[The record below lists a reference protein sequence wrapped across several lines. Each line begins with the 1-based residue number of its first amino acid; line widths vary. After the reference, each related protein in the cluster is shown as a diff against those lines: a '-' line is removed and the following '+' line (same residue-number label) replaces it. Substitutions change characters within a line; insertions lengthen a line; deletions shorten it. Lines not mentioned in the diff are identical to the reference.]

1 MAAIYGL
8 HMSILPRL
16 RSLNLLPSISN
27 MHRTN
32 LHDLLKGKV
41 FSNSN
46 PIGLTD
52 LETMHAITKEFLK
65 AAITHMTGVPKA
77 AGN

>member
-1 MAAIYGL
+1 
-8 HMSILPRL
+8 
-16 RSLNLLPSISN
+16 
-27 MHRTN
+27 MHWTN
-32 LHDLLKGKV
+32 LHDLLTGKV

-65 AAITHMTGVPKA
+65 AAVTHMTGVPKA
-77 AGN
+77 PGN